1 MHVFVIKQMLMA
13 NIIFSYGPRGLK
25 ANILLLLQAT
35 KGFWLLSISTPRRGE
50 NSLCGIVGWIDW
62 KNDLTCQADILKGMM
77 DTLANR
83 GPDEAGMWL
92 SQHVALGHRRLIV
105 VDPEGGRQPMERR
118 IGDKAFVIVYNGELY
133 NTVELR
139 RELVARGY
147 KFQSYSDTETL
158 LVSYLEWGP
167 DCVKHLNGIFA
178 FGIWDEMRQ
187 CLFLARDRLGVKPL
201 FYAERDGV
209 LLFASEIKALLVHP
223 DIQPCVGEEGIAEIF
238 ALGPA
243 RTPGHGVFSDVKE
256 LKPGFCMVYSL
267 KGLHLWRYWVLESLP
282 HTDDIETTARKVRQ
296 LLQDAVERQLV
307 ADVPVCTLLSGGLDS
322 SALSA
327 FASQAYK
334 KNGMDPLRTFSIDYE
349 GNQYYF
355 EANDFQPDTDEAWIR
370 RVSDFLG
377 TRHKT
382 VRIDTHQLVDALSA
396 ALRARDLPGMADID
410 SSLYLLFREVKK
422 EATVALSGEC
432 ADEIFGG
439 YPWFHRQDALLANT
453 FPWSRSLDV
462 RLSLVSKELRSRI
475 DFKEY
480 VAERYKS
487 TLAEVPYLEGE
498 GVIDRRRREM
508 FYLNITWFMVQLLER
523 KDRMS
528 MATGLEVRV
537 PFCDHRLVE
546 YVWNI
551 PWEMKNWGQREKGI
565 LRKALEGVLPVDV
578 LTRKKNP
585 YPKTHNPSYSRAV
598 TDELRK
604 IVEDSSSP
612 LLQLIDVD
620 AVKKMLDGTGS
631 TDVPWFGQLM
641 TYPQLCAYLI
651 QINMWLK
658 EYSVKITC

>member
-1 MHVFVIKQMLMA
+1 M
-13 NIIFSYGPRGLK
+13 
-25 ANILLLLQAT
+25 
-35 KGFWLLSISTPRRGE
+35 
-50 NSLCGIVGWIDW
+50 CGIVGWIDW
-62 KNDLTCQADILKGMM
+62 KGDLTHQANILKGMM

-83 GPDEAGMWL
+83 GPDESGMWL
-92 SQHVALGHRRLIV
+92 SRHVALGHRRLIV

-133 NTVELR
+133 NTAELR
-139 RELVARGY
+139 SELMTRGY
-147 KFQSYSDTETL
+147 KFRSYSDTEAL
-158 LVSYLEWGP
+158 LISYIEWGP
-167 DCVKHLNGIFA
+167 DCVKRLNGIFA
-178 FGIWDEMRQ
+178 FGIWDEMNQ

-201 FYAERDGV
+201 FYVERNGA
-209 LLFASEIKALLVHP
+209 LMFASEIKALLAHP
-223 DIQPCVGEEGIAEIF
+223 DIPPRVGEEGLAEIF

-243 RTPGHGVFSDVKE
+243 RTPGHGVFDDVKE
-256 LKPGFCMVYSL
+256 LKPGYCMVYDP
-267 KGLHLWRYWVLESLP
+267 KGLHLRRYWALESLP
-282 HTDDIETTARKVRQ
+282 HTDDVESTAHKVRQ

-327 FASQAYK
+327 FAVQAYK
-334 KNGMDPLRTFSIDYE
+334 KRGMGPLSTFSIEYE
-349 GNQYYF
+349 GNQNHF
-355 EANDFQPDTDEAWIR
+355 RANDFQPDIDEPWVRI
-370 RVSDFLG
+370 VSDFLG
-377 TRHKT
+377 TRHRT
-382 VRIDTHQLVDALSA
+382 IRVNTHQLVDALGT

-439 YPWFHRQDALLANT
+439 YPWFHRQDALQDNT
-453 FPWSRSLDV
+453 FPWSRILDK
-462 RLSLVSKELRSRI
+462 RLSVVSGELRSRI
-475 DFKEY
+475 DFKGY
-480 VAERYKS
+480 VAERYRS
-487 TLAEVPYLEGE
+487 TLAEVPHLEGE
-498 GVIDRRRREM
+498 GPIQRRRREM
-508 FYLNITWFMVQLLER
+508 FYLNISWFMVQLLER

-551 PWEMKNWGQREKGI
+551 PWEMKTWGQREKGI

-585 YPKTHNPSYSRAV
+585 YPKTHNPAYTKAV
-598 TDELRK
+598 TDELRR
-604 IVEDSSSP
+604 IIEDSSSP
-612 LLQLIDVD
+612 LNQLIDVD
-620 AVKKMLDGTGS
+620 AVKDMLDGTSGID
-631 TDVPWFGQLM
+631 TPWFGQLM

-658 EYSVKITC
+658 EYDVQIIC